1 VSSYAFNEIICLFH
15 RILIDGLTAL
25 ASNVPIHLSRANVRA
40 FAASVRC
47 LHASQRTEGDAIPSP
62 FHHQA
67 RDTGYRGKGMM

>member
-1 VSSYAFNEIICLFH
+1 MRLMKSYVYLFH
-15 RILIDGLTAL
+15 RKLIDGLTAL
-25 ASNVPIHLSRANVRA
+25 ASNVPSYLSSASVRA

-47 LHASQRTEGDAIPSP
+47 LHASQLTEGDAIPSP